1 MEQVLEGIEMGAAM
15 LFFLAALFLCR
26 HLTRE
31 CDRMYQ
37 CMEQIEHD
45 NAVWK
50 EEGTILNEW
59 LEDE

>member
-1 MEQVLEGIEMGAAM
+1 MGAAM
-15 LFFLAALFLCR
+15 LFFLAALFFCR

-37 CMEQIEHD
+37 CMEQVEHD

-50 EEGTILNEW
+50 EEGTIFNGW